1 MNSVAKHTVVT
12 LSRFDLTTHIASEL
26 KIDKRTLLQGGI
38 SAEIRGWL
46 EQRGVI
52 IVRGINLNDEE
63 QIAFTRTLGPTVN
76 ANKDKISKIS
86 IDPAESPKADY
97 IRGAFF
103 WHIDGTMLPEP
114 IGAAVLTGRRLSAT
128 GGDTEFCNTYAA
140 YDALPND
147 LKEQIATLKVVHTLE
162 ASQRYVTPEPTYAE
176 VQEWQTYPDRILPLV
191 WRHISGRKSLV
202 LGATASHVVG
212 MSPRESSA
220 LLTRLRDW
228 ATQPQFVYRHQ
239 WTVGDMVIWDNTGT
253 MHRATLYPLDSGRMM
268 HRTQTAGI
276 ESIV

>member
-26 KIDKRTLLQGGI
+26 KIDKHTLLQGGI

-162 ASQRYVTPEPTYAE
+162 ASQRYVTPEPTYTE

-191 WRHISGRKSLV
+191 WRHISGRNSLV

-276 ESIV
+276 ESID